1 VTDTGEL
8 EVSVHIAARP
18 ETVFPYFTD
27 PALYV
32 TWMGSRAELEPR
44 PGGIYRVIMGN
55 GVEASGEFLEVDPP
69 RRLVFSWGWNHDQA
83 VAAGS
88 TRVEVTFTEEDGGT
102 RVVLRH
108 AGLPDGE
115 QEAHHRAG
123 WEAYLSRLSLSATGR
138 DPGPDPND

>member
-1 VTDTGEL
+1 MTDTGEL

-27 PALYV
+27 PARYV

-44 PGGIYRVIMGN
+44 PGGIYRVTMGN

-108 AGLPDGE
+108 AGLPNGE
-115 QEAHHRAG
+115 QETHHRAG
-123 WEAYLSRLSLSATGR
+123 WEAYLGRLSLSATGQ
-138 DPGPDPND
+138 DPGEDPNG

>member
-1 VTDTGEL
+1 MTDTGEL

-27 PALYV
+27 PARYV
-32 TWMGSRAELEPR
+32 TWMGSQAELEPR
-44 PGGIYRVIMGN
+44 PGGIYRVTMGN

-108 AGLPDGE
+108 VGLPDTG
-115 QEAHHRAG
+115 QTSHHRAG
-123 WEAYLSRLSLSATGR
+123 W
-138 DPGPDPND
+138 